1 MFGRQQAAAY
11 ATGRASAMRMIVDYP
26 LSSLLRHET
35 QWPIRVR
42 PYKSH
47 VILYT
52 VDEAGVLVLRIRH
65 GHEDWQADS
74 SHSEVVAEGDAEP

>member
-1 MFGRQQAAAY
+1 MFGRRQADAY
-11 ATGRASAMRMIVDYP
+11 ATGLASAMRMIADYP
-26 LSSLLRHET
+26 LSSRLRHET

-52 VDEAGVLVLRIRH
+52 VDEAGVLVLRVRH
-65 GHEDWQADS
+65 GHEDWQTDS
-74 SHSEVVAEGDAEP
+74 IHSEIVAEGDAEP